1 MGNLHPLAIK
11 ISNVLVYF
19 FLLSANVYSVYGP
32 ESGSPYVDAKET
44 YITPASFVFLVW
56 GIIHFLLAGFVIYQF
71 FSQATETVVDGISWH
86 FVFISIWNTI
96 WLALTQKGHPIL
108 AWIAILCTVSQVSYV
123 YYNIRRKYPAI
134 HIADNVFIHAPF
146 SLYHAWIFVISVI
159 STFVAFTPEVSDDG
173 PSVLVTI
180 AVVIGLLVMAFVG
193 TIVYVEFGQ
202 GDVAGALVIA
212 WALYGIF
219 IEQDSPVISWTALV
233 LSITTLLYSVK
244 PFVAKY
250 AFGRGGEERAPLLG

>member
-1 MGNLHPLAIK
+1 MRFPQPVK
-11 ISNVLVYF
+11 IATLLVYF

-32 ESGSPYVDAKET
+32 ESGSPYVDSKKT
-44 YITPASFVFLVW
+44 YITPAPFVFFVW
-56 GIIHFLLAGFVIYQF
+56 GVIHFLLAGFVIYQF

-96 WLALTQKGHPIL
+96 WLALTQKDHPIL
-108 AWIAILCTVSQVSYV
+108 AWIAILLTASQVSYV
-123 YYNIRRKYPAI
+123 YYNIRYKYPAI
-134 HIADNVFIHAPF
+134 NLMDNAFIHAPF
-146 SLYHAWIFVISVI
+146 SLYHAWIFVIAVI

-180 AVVIGLLVMAFVG
+180 AVVIGLLVLKSTA
-193 TIVYVEFGQ
+193 ISYVELGK

-219 IEQDSPVISWTALV
+219 VEQDSPAIRWTALV
-233 LSITTLLYSVK
+233 LSILTLLYSVK
-244 PFVAKY
+244 PFVAKHF
-250 AFGRGGEERAPLLG
+250 FGRGGEERAPLLG